1 MTETMIQISQT
12 PETLPHTLEEF
23 IAWEPNDGYKYEWND
38 GEIIKFRG
46 MQKEQF
52 YIYDILLGLFF
63 DKGYKKLGTLIAEP
77 DVDLSGIQMRRPD
90 IAYYA
95 KEQIE
100 KGRRG
105 EEVIPAFVMEIIS
118 SNDQINQME
127 KKLTEYFKAGV
138 QVVWVIIPN
147 HKVVYVHTYTSR
159 REVRISLE
167 NDMCSAAPVLPDFEI
182 SVNQLLALSDD

>member
-1 MTETMIQISQT
+1 MIQTSQT
-12 PETLPHTLEEF
+12 IEMLPRTLEEF
-23 IAWEPNDGYKYEWND
+23 INWEPNDGFKYEWND
-38 GEIIKFRG
+38 GEIIKFTG

-52 YIYDILLGLFF
+52 YIYDTLLGLFI
-63 DKGYKKLGTLIAEP
+63 DGGYKKLGTLIAEP

-90 IAYYA
+90 IAYYTKA
-95 KEQIE
+95 QIE
-100 KGRRG
+100 KGRKG
-105 EEVIPAFVMEIIS
+105 EEVIPDFVIEIIS

-159 REVRISLE
+159 REVSICLE
-167 NDMCSAAPVLPDFEI
+167 NDVCSATPVLPDFEI
-182 SVNQLLALSDD
+182 SVNQLLAVSES